1 MTLSVA
7 YLAQGKLYLKSPAA
21 PIREIESQFGQTV
34 QERTLKIQRSKAWKN
49 RGIMEM
55 MMPPA
60 ALKQMEQQPEATV
73 NVAIASLC
81 PTENGKLLYALET
94 DEMGGI
100 FAFDPSSDRE
110 DRLFHNAEFRVSHLD
125 FDAGH
130 QLIACTT
137 TYRTGISNI
146 ATMPIDGARPR
157 DVTEGDSID
166 LAPRWLPG
174 KGKALVFQSAGIGR
188 SREGYVCD
196 RAPFLIE
203 KLDFDKQDV
212 LTLASDPKSDLLG
225 PQVGTDG
232 LLYYIRRP
240 YRSNRKSSSIWQVLK
255 DILLIPFRLL
265 YAIFQWLNFFS
276 QMYTGKPLTA
286 AGTKQTVDPKQM
298 KVWGD
303 WLTPETMKD
312 RRFGEP
318 DAPSLVPR
326 SWELVRQADQGTPE
340 VLAEGVL
347 SYDLRSDGAIVYTNG
362 SAIYAIYP
370 DGTRERL
377 LVGNLIES
385 VTVIEN
391 PQ

>member
-1 MTLSVA
+1 
-7 YLAQGKLYLKSPAA
+7 
-21 PIREIESQFGQTV
+21 
-34 QERTLKIQRSKAWKN
+34 
-49 RGIMEM
+49 
-55 MMPPA
+55 
-60 ALKQMEQQPEATV
+60 
-73 NVAIASLC
+73 
-81 PTENGKLLYALET
+81 
-94 DEMGGI
+94 
-100 FAFDPSSDRE
+100 
-110 DRLFHNAEFRVSHLD
+110 
-125 FDAGH
+125 
-130 QLIACTT
+130 
-137 TYRTGISNI
+137 
-146 ATMPIDGARPR
+146 
-157 DVTEGDSID
+157 
-166 LAPRWLPG
+166 
-174 KGKALVFQSAGIGR
+174 
-188 SREGYVCD
+188 
-196 RAPFLIE
+196 
-203 KLDFDKQDV
+203 
-212 LTLASDPKSDLLG
+212 
-225 PQVGTDG
+225 VGTDG

>member
-1 MTLSVA
+1 MTSSVA
-7 YLAQGKLYLKSPAA
+7 YLAQGKLYLKLQQA
-21 PIREIESQFGQTV
+21 PIREIESQFGQTL
-34 QERTLKIQRSKAWKN
+34 QERTLKIQRHKAWKN

-100 FAFDPSSDRE
+100 FAFDPSSNRE

-125 FDAGH
+125 FDAEH

-166 LAPRWLPG
+166 LAPRWIPG
-174 KGKALVFQSAGIGR
+174 QGKALVFQSAGIGR
-188 SREGYVCD
+188 SQEGYACD

-240 YRSNRKSSSIWQVLK
+240 YRSNRKSFGVWQVLK

-286 AGTKQTVDPKQM
+286 AGTKQAVDPKQM

-326 SWELVRQADQGTPE
+326 TWELVRQSDQGTPE

-370 DGTRERL
+370 NGTRERL

-385 VTVIEN
+385 VTVIETVS
-391 PQ
+391 